1 MKNLF
6 IFLCVISVCLSLTS
20 CAREVDGGFPNR
32 VYFPKEG
39 GSKNYTG
46 EMMISVFEVG
56 YYDAYDVVYSKKQ
69 EDGSLSAVYD
79 WLTVKSPH
87 KGSTEIQFIAEPNLK
102 NKKRK
107 LFVDI
112 NRGRPE
118 YAGIVIIQE

>member
-1 MKNLF
+1 MKKILLF
-6 IFLCVISVCLSLTS
+6 LIVVPLFTTS
-20 CAREVDGGFPNR
+20 CFKEVDGGFPNR

-69 EDGSLSAVYD
+69 EDGSIIATYD
-79 WLTVKSPH
+79 WLTVKSPYY
-87 KGSTEIQFIAEPNLK
+87 GSTEIQFIAEPNLK

-112 NRGRPE
+112 NRGRLE
-118 YAGIVIIQE
+118 YAGIVIIQD

>member
-32 VYFPKEG
+32 VYFPKG
-39 GSKNYTG
+39 GGEKSFTG
-46 EMMISVFEVG
+46 EMHISHIEIGDGDTLGMYSEV
-56 YYDAYDVVYSKKQ
+56 Q
-69 EDGSLSAVYD
+69 EDGSVVVEYE

-87 KGSTEIQFIAEPNLK
+87 KGSTEIQFIAEPNLGK
-102 NKKRK
+102 NRRK
-107 LFVDI
+107 LYVAV
-112 NRGRPE
+112 NRSRPE

>member
-32 VYFPKEG
+32 VYFPKG
-39 GSKNYTG
+39 GGEKSFTG
-46 EMMISVFEVG
+46 EMHISHIEIG
-56 YYDAYDVVYSKKQ
+56 DGDTLGVYSEVQ

-87 KGSTEIQFIAEPNLK
+87 RGSTEIQFIAEPNLGK
-102 NKKRK
+102 NRRK
-107 LFVDI
+107 LYVAV
-112 NRGRPE
+112 NRSRPE

>member
-1 MKNLF
+1 M
-6 IFLCVISVCLSLTS
+6 
-20 CAREVDGGFPNR
+20 A
-32 VYFPKEG
+32 
-39 GSKNYTG
+39 
-46 EMMISVFEVG
+46 
-56 YYDAYDVVYSKKQ
+56 
-69 EDGSLSAVYD
+69 LSAVYD

-87 KGSTEIQFIAEPNLK
+87 RGSTEIQFIAEPNLK